1 MSAHDRNISYHIPA
15 AGSRSTIRISM
26 DDSVFRSENRDY
38 YSHQQAPR
46 HHAGCCSALARL
58 AAAPNPTRIQRN
70 TVLRNGHIP
79 SASKQNKASRGTHR
93 IRTRCRSQN
102 RKGHRFRAH
111 SFAQPLAA
119 APAQSVRQ
127 VPVPPPQIR
136 TPCSHS
142 YPPPNSLFAPHIRFV
157 NSRVAAATEAA
168 RAFDS
173 SPSDLFAACSAG
185 NHRRSSGGH
194 LELGLAPARSADSSC
209 PRLFRG
215 GRPWARHVGYQGHP
229 SPSMIRTSGA

>member
-1 MSAHDRNISYHIPA
+1 MSAHDRNLSYHIPA

-26 DDSVFRSENRDY
+26 DDSVFRSENSDY

-102 RKGHRFRAH
+102 RKGASLPCSLICPRPATCRCPSSPKRLCA
-111 SFAQPLAA
+111 SFPEC
-119 APAQSVRQ
+119 Q
-127 VPVPPPQIR
+127 VPVPPPKSG
-136 TPCSHS
+136 TPF
-142 YPPPNSLFAPHIRFV
+142 PFL
-157 NSRVAAATEAA
+157 
-168 RAFDS
+168 S
-173 SPSDLFAACSAG
+173 S
-185 NHRRSSGGH
+185 
-194 LELGLAPARSADSSC
+194 
-209 PRLFRG
+209 
-215 GRPWARHVGYQGHP
+215 
-229 SPSMIRTSGA
+229 